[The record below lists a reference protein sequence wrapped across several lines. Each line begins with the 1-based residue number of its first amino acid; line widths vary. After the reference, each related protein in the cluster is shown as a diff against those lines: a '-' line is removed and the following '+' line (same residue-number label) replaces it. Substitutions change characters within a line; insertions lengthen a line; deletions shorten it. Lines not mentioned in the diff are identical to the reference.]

1 MLETFG
7 SLPEMVEAVSVANAL
22 GSVPVVAQMTFVED
36 GRTLGGDSPEEVAS
50 TLEGLGVAAI
60 GANCTLGPQGLLDVL
75 SELARWTNLP
85 LTAQP
90 NAGPP
95 TLTEGQFLYTAD
107 PGYFARHA
115 RRFVQLGATLVGG
128 CCGTTP
134 THVKAVAEALADLEP
149 VMRRPVS
156 AQQRAPSPA
165 AGGHAGPAASPS
177 RFAERL
183 LSGEFVVACEL
194 PSPAGADAE
203 RAVHDALELEA
214 AGCSAIVVAPVG
226 SARAQVSPAS
236 LALLVQQRVPG
247 LEAILTATTWEKSL
261 MVLQADLLGAH
272 AFGIR
277 SIVCRTGTPP
287 LQADYPN
294 AAGIWDVDSLGLI
307 EVLRGLNEGRDYN
320 GIPLGRPTGFVIGA
334 RINPSADD
342 IAARQRRRA
351 ARSPLGQRFS

>member
-1 MLETFG
+1 M
-7 SLPEMVEAVSVANAL
+7 
-22 GSVPVVAQMTFVED
+22 
-36 GRTLGGDSPEEVAS
+36 
-50 TLEGLGVAAI
+50 
-60 GANCTLGPQGLLDVL
+60 
-75 SELARWTNLP
+75 
-85 LTAQP
+85 
-90 NAGPP
+90 
-95 TLTEGQFLYTAD
+95 
-107 PGYFARHA
+107 
-115 RRFVQLGATLVGG
+115 
-128 CCGTTP
+128 
-134 THVKAVAEALADLEP
+134 
-149 VMRRPVS
+149 
-156 AQQRAPSPA
+156 
-165 AGGHAGPAASPS
+165 
-177 RFAERL
+177 
-183 LSGEFVVACEL
+183 
-194 PSPAGADAE
+194 
-203 RAVHDALELEA
+203 HDALELEA

-334 RINPSADD
+334 RVNPSADD
-342 IAARQRRRA
+342 FAREAASARRKIAAGATFLVTPPAYDLVALDRLLDAIAAPNIPVLLGVMPLQNLRHAEYLQHEVPEMSVPESVLERMWQAGERA
-351 ARSPLGQRFS
+351 PLVGMQIARELAAEARARGRVQGLVLASASGSTDELVGLLHSPSER

>member
-1 MLETFG
+1 
-7 SLPEMVEAVSVANAL
+7 
-22 GSVPVVAQMTFVED
+22 
-36 GRTLGGDSPEEVAS
+36 
-50 TLEGLGVAAI
+50 
-60 GANCTLGPQGLLDVL
+60 
-75 SELARWTNLP
+75 
-85 LTAQP
+85 
-90 NAGPP
+90 
-95 TLTEGQFLYTAD
+95 
-107 PGYFARHA
+107 
-115 RRFVQLGATLVGG
+115 
-128 CCGTTP
+128 
-134 THVKAVAEALADLEP
+134 
-149 VMRRPVS
+149 
-156 AQQRAPSPA
+156 
-165 AGGHAGPAASPS
+165 
-177 RFAERL
+177 
-183 LSGEFVVACEL
+183 VACEL

-203 RAVHDALELEA
+203 RAVNDALELEA

-334 RINPSADD
+334 RVNPSADD
-342 IAARQRRRA
+342 IAREAMSARRKIAAGATFLLTPPAYDLIALERLLDAVAAPNIPVLLGLMALQNLRHAEYLQHEVPEMSVPESVLDRMGQAGERA
-351 ARSPLGQRFS
+351 SLVGKQIACELAVEARARGRVQGLVLASASGSTDELVGLLDQLSMER